1 MNRDYTKPNCS
12 MEIDKVCD
20 KMETESMC
28 KGSFYFRIKQFER
41 HYACEM
47 KKLCLSETFSEGRVT
62 ESARNKTVILH
73 VSNRPSCEKRVCEHA
88 LNVTFDVR

>member
-1 MNRDYTKPNCS
+1 

-47 KKLCLSETFSEGRVT
+47 KKLCLRETFSEGRVT

-73 VSNRPSCEKRVCEHA
+73 VSNRPSCEKRVSEHA
-88 LNVTFDVR
+88 LHVTFDVR